1 MTSVA
6 NPSIL
11 IGQGFFLKEE
21 HRPVED
27 EGDNLVEW
35 DDLRPLT
42 EYGWH
47 LALSSKES
55 VILHNHL
62 YTKCAACRYFS
73 KDSHCRGYIASTNG
87 FDPHKANFVL

>member
-47 LALSSKES
+47 LALSSK
-55 VILHNHL
+55 
-62 YTKCAACRYFS
+62 
-73 KDSHCRGYIASTNG
+73 
-87 FDPHKANFVL
+87 